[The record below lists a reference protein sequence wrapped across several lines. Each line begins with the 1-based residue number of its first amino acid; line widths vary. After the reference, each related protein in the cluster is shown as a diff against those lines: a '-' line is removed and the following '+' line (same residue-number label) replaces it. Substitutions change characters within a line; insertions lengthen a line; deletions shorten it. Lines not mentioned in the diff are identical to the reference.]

1 MDIVSSLPESL
12 IFEILLNL
20 STKDVVKTSLLSSR
34 WRNLW
39 RFVPGLSLE
48 YSYFRKHDAFVS
60 FVDAFL
66 GFNSDSC
73 MQKFKLKCNWDYVF
87 KADVKRWIDT
97 VAKRRIQHL
106 HVADI
111 DWEDD
116 EMQIPPTIYTCE
128 SLVSLNIYGITLPT
142 LKFVSLP
149 CLKAIVLDTVKF
161 SGDSALETLILGCP
175 VLERLYIERNLC
187 DYTEVLRVRS
197 QSLLSFTIIAYSHNT
212 YVEDLVVAIDA
223 PRLKY
228 LRLCDHRTASFLLNN
243 MGSLV
248 KADIDSLF
256 NLLLK
261 MKFDPNDIQKRN
273 MIRDFLA
280 EISGVKDLIIVS
292 RTLEVI
298 YEYSRCEPLPLFR
311 NLSFLRVEFG
321 GYRCS
326 NLKSLVVGSITYE
339 ESVGIDYIVPESRCF
354 LASLEYVE
362 IERRLEG
369 EAMEMEL
376 VSYLLENS
384 PVLKK
389 LTLCLDRPKKKKEC
403 VILKELLTIPRLSV
417 SCQVVVL

>member
-1 MDIVSSLPESL
+1 QSKMDRVSNLPDSL

-39 RFVPGLSLE
+39 RFVPGLDLE
-48 YSYFRKHDAFVS
+48 YGYFRKHDAF
-60 FVDAFL
+60 
-66 GFNSDSC
+66 
-73 MQKFKLKCNWDYVF
+73 LKCNWDYVF
-87 KADVKRWIDT
+87 KPDVKRWMDT

-116 EMQIPPTIYTCE
+116 EMQIPPTIYTCK

-161 SGDSALETLILGCP
+161 ASDSALETLISGCP
-175 VLERLYIERNLC
+175 VLERLDMERSLG
-187 DYTEVLRVRS
+187 DYTVVLRVRS
-197 QSLLSFTIIAYSHNT
+197 QSLLSFTIIADSEYL
-212 YVEDLVVAIDA
+212 VEDLVVVIDA

-228 LRLCDHRTASFLLNN
+228 LRLCDDRTASFILNN
-243 MGSLV
+243 MSSLV
-248 KADIDSLF
+248 KVDIDAVF
-256 NLLLK
+256 NLFLEK
-261 MKFDPNDIQKRN
+261 KFDPNDIHKRH
-273 MIRDFLA
+273 MIRNFLA
-280 EISGVKDLIIVS
+280 EISGIKDMIIVS

-321 GYRCS
+321 GYRWGMLPIFLERCP

-354 LASLEYVE
+354 LTSLEYVE
-362 IERRLEG
+362 IKRPLKG

-389 LTLCLDRPKKKKEC
+389 LTICLDGSKNKQEC
-403 VILKELLTIPRLSV
+403 VILKKLLTIPRLST